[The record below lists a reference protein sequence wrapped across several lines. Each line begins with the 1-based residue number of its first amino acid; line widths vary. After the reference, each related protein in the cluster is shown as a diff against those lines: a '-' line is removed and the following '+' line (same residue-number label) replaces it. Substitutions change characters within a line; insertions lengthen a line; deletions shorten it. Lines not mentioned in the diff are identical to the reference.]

1 MGILDG
7 IPMDGWDFDSIPPK
21 YLEAMEVYQG
31 LGTPIQYSPARGVV
45 VLWSRVGG

>member
-1 MGILDG
+1 
-7 IPMDGWDFDSIPPK
+7 MDGWDFDSIPPK